1 MIIKTLII
9 DEFNLYTNIDKKFEK
24 IIFPWDEQYFKK
36 QNYSLKQLVFIYEC
50 IVDLKSVEI
59 IQSDINGILN
69 EEKNNS
75 DFYLSVNDLSRVN
88 KDLKY
93 KTYRAEISLLS
104 AEGDKFF
111 KFWELAKKTI
121 INKI

>member
-9 DEFNLYTNIDKKFEK
+9 DEFNLHTNIDKKFEK

-36 QNYSLKQLVFIYEC
+36 QSYSLKQLVFIYEC
-50 IVDLKSVEI
+50 IIDLESVEI

-93 KTYRAEISLLS
+93 KTYREEISLLS

-111 KFWELAKKTI
+111 KFWDSAKKI
-121 INKI
+121 LARG

>member
-9 DEFNLYTNIDKKFEK
+9 DEFNLNTNIDKKFEK
-24 IIFPWDEQYFKK
+24 ILFPWDEQYFKK

-50 IVDLKSVEI
+50 IIDLKSVEI

-75 DFYLSVNDLSRVN
+75 DFYLSVNDLSRVS

-111 KFWELAKKTI
+111 KFWDSAKKI
-121 INKI
+121 LARR

>member
-9 DEFNLYTNIDKKFEK
+9 DEFNLNTNIDKKFEK
-24 IIFPWDEQYFKK
+24 ILFPWDEQYFKK

-111 KFWELAKKTI
+111 KFWDSAKKI
-121 INKI
+121 LARR